1 MKNKIKI
8 LLFFP
13 LFLLLSLS
21 LSAQSEWMIDL
32 STKIPDARMG
42 AWTRGDYTILV
53 NLDSISTHFRR
64 CQHSITRSLEYYKD
78 QDSNL
83 ANYFRATQNR
93 YGRAATQLEQAANG
107 FDLKTLVIYEG
118 VESVNRNLEDFR
130 ILESY
135 LKNLVEQGKALV
147 YFKAERIYT
156 LCCIS
161 ELMNQGHLETVQDI
175 LNQGYEIRTFYEEPA
190 NSLFID
196 YSIMGW

>member
-1 MKNKIKI
+1 VKS
-8 LLFFP
+8 LLFP
-13 LFLLLSLS
+13 LLLLLSLS
-21 LSAQSEWMIDL
+21 LTAQSEWTIVL

-64 CQHSITRSLEYYKD
+64 CQQSITRSLEYYKD

-118 VESVNRNLEDFR
+118 VENAHRNLEDCR

-147 YFKAERIYT
+147 YFKGERIYT
-156 LCCIS
+156 LCCTS
-161 ELMNQGHLETVQDI
+161 ELMNQGRLETVQDI
-175 LNQGYEIRTFYEEPA
+175 LNHGYEIRTFYEDPD

>member
-1 MKNKIKI
+1 MKS
-8 LLFFP
+8 LLFP
-13 LFLLLSLS
+13 LLLLLSLS
-21 LSAQSEWMIDL
+21 LTAQSEWTIVL

-64 CQHSITRSLEYYKD
+64 CQQSITRSLDYYKD

-93 YGRAATQLEQAANG
+93 YGRAATLLEQAANG

-147 YFKAERIYT
+147 YLKGERIYT

-175 LNQGYEIRTFYEEPA
+175 LNQGYEIRTFYEEPD